1 MSASPDTGD
10 LAAVL
15 RQLVALAGDHPAEE
29 TLAINEGAQ
38 SKRMQEKPRESE
50 EVEPANSWP
59 PSHDKEQ

>member
-29 TLAINEGAQ
+29 TPVINGADQKKGIEGKA
-38 SKRMQEKPRESE
+38 RETEKIQ
-50 EVEPANSWP
+50 PANP
-59 PSHDKEQ
+59 CPASHHKDL

>member
-29 TLAINEGAQ
+29 APAIYEGDQ
-38 SKRMQEKPRESE
+38 SKGIEGKARETEK
-50 EVEPANSWP
+50 VEPANP
-59 PSHDKEQ
+59 CPASHHKDR